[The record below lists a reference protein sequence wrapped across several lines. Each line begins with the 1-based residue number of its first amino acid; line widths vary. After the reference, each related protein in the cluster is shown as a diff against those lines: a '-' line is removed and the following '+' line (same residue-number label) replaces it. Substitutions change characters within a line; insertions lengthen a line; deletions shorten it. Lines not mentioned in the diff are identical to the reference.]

1 MGVGGYGYPALVG
14 LNAKKGVLSALR
26 GAFADQAIS
35 AFVAVGASGFLK
47 ACEALRGLFVWF
59 LIAAALLLQLVYFAC
74 VFQASARGM

>member
-1 MGVGGYGYPALVG
+1 VGVGGYGYPALVG

-47 ACEALRGLFVWF
+47 ACE
-59 LIAAALLLQLVYFAC
+59 
-74 VFQASARGM
+74 